1 MSKLPLWKN
10 IANVLTEEI
19 KSAQIPIGA
28 KLPTEAELSKRFGV
42 NRHTVRQALSFLC
55 SEGVTWSKRGS
66 GVFVSDKPTNYKLG
80 DRTRFSQ
87 NIKDAGRTPS
97 RKTLI
102 LHSRLCTKKEAAA
115 LKIKTGSKVLHYEG
129 ISFADLTPVGLFSS
143 VFCLGK
149 FPNIEEAIKEH
160 SSVTIALSKCGV
172 TDYKRHSTAVKA
184 VLADAVQ
191 SNHLRIKPGDP
202 LLRTESVNTDLNGN
216 PIEFGIAHFS
226 GSVVT
231 LNYT

>member
-1 MSKLPLWKN
+1 M
-10 IANVLTEEI
+10 
-19 KSAQIPIGA
+19 
-28 KLPTEAELSKRFGV
+28 
-42 NRHTVRQALSFLC
+42 
-55 SEGVTWSKRGS
+55 
-66 GVFVSDKPTNYKLG
+66 
-80 DRTRFSQ
+80 
-87 NIKDAGRTPS
+87 
-97 RKTLI
+97 
-102 LHSRLCTKKEAAA
+102 
-115 LKIKTGSKVLHYEG
+115 LHYEG

-149 FPNIEEAIKEH
+149 FPNIEDAIKEH

-172 TDYKRHSTAVKA
+172 TDYKRHSTAVTA

-216 PIEFGIAHFS
+216 PIEFGIAYFS

>member
-10 IANVLTEEI
+10 IANVLTEE
-19 KSAQIPIGA
+19 KSAQIPTEQNYQPA
-28 KLPTEAELSKRFGV
+28 KLSQRLAQTGTQSGKLSLFYV
-42 NRHTVRQALSFLC
+42 V
-55 SEGVTWSKRGS
+55 VTWSKRGS

-87 NIKDAGRTPS
+87 RQRRWANPIKKNLYYTVVFAQ
-97 RKTLI
+97 
-102 LHSRLCTKKEAAA
+102 KKKQPT
-115 LKIKTGSKVLHYEG
+115 KIKTGSKVLHYVD
-129 ISFADLTPVGLFSS
+129 IICRPHTNGLFSS

-149 FPNIEEAIKEH
+149 FPNIEDAIKEH
-160 SSVTIALSKCGV
+160 SSVTTALSKCGV

-202 LLRTESVNTDLNGN
+202 LLRTESVWGLSPNGN
-216 PIEFGIAHFS
+216 PIEFKWLIFLDLS
-226 GSVVT
+226 
-231 LNYT
+231 LL

>member
-1 MSKLPLWKN
+1 MAEKLNLLKDRFGNKN
-10 IANVLTEEI
+10 IDYI
-19 KSAQIPIGA
+19 IS
-28 KLPTEAELSKRFGV
+28 
-42 NRHTVRQALSFLC
+42 
-55 SEGVTWSKRGS
+55 SE
-66 GVFVSDKPTNYKLG
+66 
-80 DRTRFSQ
+80 
-87 NIKDAGRTPS
+87 
-97 RKTLI
+97 
-102 LHSRLCTKKEAAA
+102 
-115 LKIKTGSKVLHYEG
+115 
-129 ISFADLTPVGLFSS
+129 SS
-143 VFCLGK
+143 
-149 FPNIEEAIKEH
+149 IEDAIKEH

-216 PIEFGIAHFS
+216 PIEFGIAYFS